1 MPSAEVL
8 SWILSGAFV
17 ILSALFGVVW
27 QLLRAESK
35 EHARQIELKA
45 NADRLTELD
54 NRFEKDMKTMAENNE
69 KLIEKLELRQQRD
82 IEAVSSGFRE
92 QITGIK
98 DQIRTMENNIL
109 RQMEFMFNSHKNK
122 E

>member
-54 NRFEKDMKTMAENNE
+54 KRFEKDMQAMAENNE